1 MQTAELIRFGVFVAV
16 VTLVYFLAAGILVR
30 MALRRFGLIQRSNG
44 KWTLRM
50 QQVILGLAA
59 LGTFCILYGFFIEPY
74 WPEVTHVRIVSSKL
88 AKSSAPIRIVHISD
102 VHSDRRPRLE
112 NRLPALIAAQKP
124 DVILFTGD
132 SVNSPEGLPVFRQLM
147 TQLAKICPTFAVRG
161 NWDVWYSSDLDL
173 FGGTG
178 VIELKSWE
186 FPVRVRE
193 TEVWVAGVPVDSESK
208 IPDVLDAIPPD
219 SFSILLHHYPDE
231 IETVAKHRADLY
243 LAGHIHGG
251 QIALPFYG
259 ALITLSKYGKQFEA
273 GLYRVGE
280 TYLYV
285 NRGIGMEGGRMPRV
299 RFCARP
305 EVTVIELI
313 PPEEGSQ

>member
-1 MQTAELIRFGVFVAV
+1 
-16 VTLVYFLAAGILVR
+16 
-30 MALRRFGLIQRSNG
+30 
-44 KWTLRM
+44 M

-193 TEVWVAGVPVDSESK
+193 TEVWVAGVPVDSETTIPTKSRPWRSTAPISTSPVISMADRSPCRFMGRSSRSQSTASNSK
-208 IPDVLDAIPPD
+208 RA
-219 SFSILLHHYPDE
+219 SIASARLISMSIVGSVWKADE
-231 IETVAKHRADLY
+231 C
-243 LAGHIHGG
+243 LASGS
-251 QIALPFYG
+251 AL
-259 ALITLSKYGKQFEA
+259 
-273 GLYRVGE
+273 
-280 TYLYV
+280 
-285 NRGIGMEGGRMPRV
+285 GRRS
-299 RFCARP
+299 R
-305 EVTVIELI
+305 
-313 PPEEGSQ
+313 